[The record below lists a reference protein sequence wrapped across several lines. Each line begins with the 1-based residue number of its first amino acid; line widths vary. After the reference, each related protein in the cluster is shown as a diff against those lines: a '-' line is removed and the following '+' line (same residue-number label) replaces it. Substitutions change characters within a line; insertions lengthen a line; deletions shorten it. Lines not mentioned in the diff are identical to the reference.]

1 MKITNLRTGRI
12 LRVALVLCFLLPII
26 YLLMNYSDSHKK
38 INDVYHNKFAARQT
52 RQVPVLIDGNESAAP
67 TFTFFND

>member
-12 LRVALVLCFLLPII
+12 LRVVLVLCFLLPII

-38 INDVYHNKFAARQT
+38 INDVYHSKFAPRMA
-52 RQVPVLIDGNESAAP
+52 RQVPVLVDGKRN
-67 TFTFFND
+67 